1 MRKLTIV
8 FHHAGGGHQ
17 SAADALKATL
27 AGQEHPWD
35 VSLLDIQELLDPLD
49 LLRRATGLRIQDTYN
64 LILRKGWTRFT
75 PQLLV
80 ILQGTIRLYH
90 SPIVRALRAYWAQH
104 PADLVLSVIPHFNR
118 EIAESLRPVGIR
130 TPREIPIWPSQ
141 AGRDALKAQPS
152 AAKAASMAGANGTA
166 EAVPYPK
173 LSGNEPNQRILNSRT
188 LGTETAI
195 TKPPFVTL
203 ITDLADYP
211 PHFWIEP
218 ESEYI
223 IVGSER
229 ARQQALTIGH
239 PADHIFQ
246 TSGMILKPRFYEK
259 TTVDRVAERTR
270 LGLEPDCPTGIV
282 LFGGYGSKV
291 MVDITRKLNEAGG
304 GVQIIL
310 ICGHNQKLAAELK
323 NLRTR
328 KPVLVVGFAQNV
340 EYYMALADFFIG
352 KPGPG
357 SISEALQFHL
367 PVIVECNS
375 KTLPQERYNA
385 EWVTE
390 KGFGIV
396 VPSFKNI
403 APAVQRLLESA
414 TFNAFRMKANEYS
427 NRALFEVPIILEECA
442 PHTAA
447 TIQPQAAVLI

>member
-1 MRKLTIV
+1 LRKLTII

-27 AGQEHPWD
+27 SGQEDPWD

-49 LLRRATGLRIQDTYN
+49 LVRRATGLRIQDTYN
-64 LILRKGWTRFT
+64 LILRRGWTRFT

-80 ILQGTIRLYH
+80 VLQGTIRFYH
-90 SPIVRALRAYWAQH
+90 APIVKALRAYWAQH

-118 EIAESLRPVGIR
+118 AIADSLRAGDTKTSGTR
-130 TPREIPIWPSQ
+130 T
-141 AGRDALKAQPS
+141 
-152 AAKAASMAGANGTA
+152 
-166 EAVPYPK
+166 
-173 LSGNEPNQRILNSRT
+173 
-188 LGTETAI
+188 
-195 TKPPFVTL
+195 PFVTL

-223 IVGSER
+223 IVGTER
-229 ARQQALTIGH
+229 ARQQALTMGH

-246 TSGMILKPRFYEK
+246 TSGMILKPKFYEK
-259 TTVDRVAERTR
+259 ATVNRVAERKR

-282 LFGGYGSKV
+282 LFGGHGSQV
-291 MVDITRKLNEAGG
+291 MVDITKRLNEAGS
-304 GVQIIL
+304 GVQLIL
-310 ICGHNQKLAAELK
+310 ICGHNQKLAVQLK
-323 NLRTR
+323 GLRTR
-328 KPVLVVGFAQNV
+328 KPIAVVGFAQNV

-390 KGFGIV
+390 KGYGIV
-396 VPSFKNI
+396 VPSFKTI
-403 APAVQRLLESA
+403 APAVQRLLQSA
-414 TFNAFRMKANEYS
+414 TFDEFRLKANEYS
-427 NRALFEVPIILEECA
+427 NRALFEVPIILEQCEEQ
-442 PHTAA
+442 TAA
-447 TIQPQAAVLI
+447 PTQSEAAV

>member
-17 SAADALKATL
+17 SAAEALKDTL
-27 AGQEHPWD
+27 TQQEHPWE
-35 VSLLDIQELLDPLD
+35 VTLLDIQELLDPLD
-49 LLRRATGLRIQDTYN
+49 LIRRATGLRIQDTYN

-80 ILQGTIRLYH
+80 LLQGTIRLYH
-90 SPIVRALRAYWAQH
+90 SPIVKALRAYWAQH

-118 EIAESLRPVGIR
+118 QIADSLRKDDAR
-130 TPREIPIWPSQ
+130 T
-141 AGRDALKAQPS
+141 
-152 AAKAASMAGANGTA
+152 
-166 EAVPYPK
+166 
-173 LSGNEPNQRILNSRT
+173 
-188 LGTETAI
+188 
-195 TKPPFVTL
+195 PFVTL

-211 PHFWIEP
+211 PHFWIER

-223 IVGSER
+223 IVGTER

-239 PADHIFQ
+239 SADHIFQ

-259 TTVDRVAERTR
+259 TTVDRVAERKR

-282 LFGGYGSKV
+282 LFGGHGSQV
-291 MVDITRKLNEAGG
+291 MVDIAKKLNEASSA
-304 GVQIIL
+304 VQLIL
-310 ICGHNQKLAAELK
+310 ICGHNQKLAAQLK
-323 NLRTR
+323 SLQTR
-328 KPVLVVGFAQNV
+328 KPTAVVGFAQNV
-340 EYYMALADFFIG
+340 EYYMALADFFVG

-390 KGFGIV
+390 NGFGIV

-403 APAVQRLLESA
+403 ASAVQRLLESA
-414 TFNAFRMKANEYS
+414 TFDEFRRKANQYS
-427 NRALFEVPIILEECA
+427 NRALFEVPVILEQCA
-442 PHTAA
+442 ERGA
-447 TIQPQAAVLI
+447 TPSQSRLAV

>member
-27 AGQEHPWD
+27 AGQEYPWD

-49 LLRRATGLRIQDTYN
+49 LIRRATGLRIQDTYN

-90 SPIVRALRAYWAQH
+90 SPIVKALRAYWAQH
-104 PADLVLSVIPHFNR
+104 RADLVLSVIPHFNR
-118 EIAESLRPVGIR
+118 EIADSLR
-130 TPREIPIWPSQ
+130 S
-141 AGRDALKAQPS
+141 DD
-152 AAKAASMAGANGTA
+152 
-166 EAVPYPK
+166 
-173 LSGNEPNQRILNSRT
+173 
-188 LGTETAI
+188 
-195 TKPPFVTL
+195 TKTPFVTL

-211 PHFWIEP
+211 PHFWIER

-223 IVGSER
+223 IAGTER
-229 ARQQALTIGH
+229 ARQQALTMGH

-246 TSGMILKPRFYEK
+246 TSGMILKPRFYEE
-259 TTVDRVAERTR
+259 TTVDCVAERQR

-282 LFGGYGSKV
+282 LFGGHGSQV
-291 MVDITRKLNEAGG
+291 MVDITKKLNAAGS
-304 GVQIIL
+304 GVQLIL

-323 NLRTR
+323 NLQTR

-340 EYYMALADFFIG
+340 EYYMGLADFFIG

-390 KGFGIV
+390 NGFGIV
-396 VPSFKNI
+396 VPSFKKI

-447 TIQPQAAVLI
+447 PTHSQAAV

>member
-80 ILQGTIRLYH
+80 VLQGTIRLYH
-90 SPIVRALRAYWAQH
+90 SPIVKALRAYWAQH
-104 PADLVLSVIPHFNR
+104 PADLALSVIPHFNR
-118 EIAESLRPVGIR
+118 AIAESLRPVGTR
-130 TPREIPIWPSQ
+130 TS
-141 AGRDALKAQPS
+141 
-152 AAKAASMAGANGTA
+152 GT
-166 EAVPYPK
+166 K
-173 LSGNEPNQRILNSRT
+173 T
-188 LGTETAI
+188 
-195 TKPPFVTL
+195 PFVTL

-223 IVGSER
+223 IAGTER
-229 ARQQALTIGH
+229 ARQQALTMGH
-239 PADHIFQ
+239 AADHIFQ

-259 TTVDRVAERTR
+259 TAVDRVAERER
-270 LGLEPDCPTGIV
+270 LGLETDCPTGIV
-282 LFGGYGSKV
+282 LFGGHGSQV
-291 MVDITRKLNEAGG
+291 MADITRKLNEAAS
-304 GVQIIL
+304 GVQLIL
-310 ICGHNQKLAAELK
+310 ICGHNEKLAAELK
-323 NLRTR
+323 NLQTG
-328 KPVLVVGFAQNV
+328 KPILVVGFAQNV

-375 KTLPQERYNA
+375 RTLPQERYNA
-385 EWVTE
+385 EWITE
-390 KGFGIV
+390 NGYGIV
-396 VPSFKNI
+396 VPSFKKI
-403 APAVQRLLESA
+403 APAVQRLLQNA
-414 TFNAFRMKANEYS
+414 TFNEFRRKANEYS
-427 NRALFEVPIILEECA
+427 NRALFEVPVILEQCA
-442 PHTAA
+442 GHTAA
-447 TIQPQAAVLI
+447 ATQFQAAV

>member
-1 MRKLTIV
+1 LRKLTIV
-8 FHHAGGGHQ
+8 FHHAGGGHR

-27 AGQEHPWD
+27 SSQADPWD

-75 PQLLV
+75 PQLLIV
-80 ILQGTIRLYH
+80 LQGTIRLYH
-90 SPIVRALRAYWAQH
+90 SPIVKALRAYWAQH
-104 PADLVLSVIPHFNR
+104 PTDLVLSVIPHFNR
-118 EIAESLRPVGIR
+118 AIADSLRPVSTR
-130 TPREIPIWPSQ
+130 T
-141 AGRDALKAQPS
+141 
-152 AAKAASMAGANGTA
+152 
-166 EAVPYPK
+166 
-173 LSGNEPNQRILNSRT
+173 
-188 LGTETAI
+188 
-195 TKPPFVTL
+195 PFVTL

-223 IVGSER
+223 IVGTER

-246 TSGMILKPRFYEK
+246 TSGMILKPRFYER
-259 TTVDRVAERTR
+259 TTVDRVAERKR

-282 LFGGYGSKV
+282 LFGGHGSQV
-291 MVDITRKLNEAGG
+291 MVDITRKLNQAGS
-304 GVQIIL
+304 GVQLIL
-310 ICGHNQKLAAELK
+310 ICGHNQKLAAELRK
-323 NLRTR
+323 LPTR
-328 KPVLVVGFAQNV
+328 KPIAVVGFAQNV

-385 EWVTE
+385 EWVTDN
-390 KGFGIV
+390 GYGIV
-396 VPSFKNI
+396 VPSFKGI

-414 TFNAFRMKANEYS
+414 TFNEFRRKASAYS
-427 NRALFEVPIILEECA
+427 NRALFEVPVILEQCA
-442 PHTAA
+442 EHTATA
-447 TIQPQAAVLI
+447 TQSQAV